1 MDVAGKPLSWHFA
14 ESLPQEILEH
24 HIISSDDPSWGQ
36 QCTFDE
42 KAIECIADELQDFIA
57 SVIAYLID
65 AGSERDAIN
74 EDEQLAK
81 VLRDTLKGW

>member
-1 MDVAGKPLSWHFA
+1 MTDIPLSWQFCQN
-14 ESLPQEILEH
+14 LPYDTWDHVIQ
-24 HIISSDDPSWGQ
+24 SGDPRWGQ